1 MKYIAKFSPIPADP
15 TNAEERTRNEFY
27 RRPCNYINGKSL
39 GEFHLTSNGPMK
51 YVYGE
56 GEEVIQDE
64 WLKAVVS
71 DLFVRFIEV
80 GGAVT
85 RFFAGSGGQYPRP
98 AEFRLEAGYTAY
110 ITKSKNPVVLAET
123 YVACSGNAVVVIHR
137 GDTDVLYVNSAR
149 HGIPGLA
156 MNYRD
161 MEPLEVVL
169 YDSLRTD
176 AKWYECGLE
185 HPDVRDERTI
195 PGWKYEVLGE
205 EIEARIA

>member
-1 MKYIAKFSPIPADP
+1 MEGSKEMKYIAKFSPIPADP

-56 GEEVIQDE
+56 GEEVIQVIQDE

-98 AEFRLEAGYTAY
+98 AEFR
-110 ITKSKNPVVLAET
+110 
-123 YVACSGNAVVVIHR
+123 
-137 GDTDVLYVNSAR
+137 
-149 HGIPGLA
+149 
-156 MNYRD
+156 
-161 MEPLEVVL
+161 
-169 YDSLRTD
+169 
-176 AKWYECGLE
+176 
-185 HPDVRDERTI
+185 
-195 PGWKYEVLGE
+195 
-205 EIEARIA
+205 